1 MGKIRVGMTGMV
13 LAMLPFI
20 AAHAEDPRC
29 KAPPYGGTE
38 AGFRSFAQTFG
49 TLVTPARVLSVV
61 CDAKFGGDRTA
72 LYNLGFTDA
81 DINALDTADLAVQML
96 GAIRN
101 IARHSN

>member
-1 MGKIRVGMTGMV
+1 MAGLV
-13 LAMLPFI
+13 LAMVPFI

-29 KAPPYGGTE
+29 KAPPYGGSE
-38 AGFRSFAQTFG
+38 AGFKSFAQTFG
-49 TLVTPARVLSVV
+49 VIVTPAKVLSGV
-61 CDAKFGGDRTA
+61 CDAKFGGDRTV

-81 DINALDTADLAVQML
+81 DIDTRDTADLAIEML